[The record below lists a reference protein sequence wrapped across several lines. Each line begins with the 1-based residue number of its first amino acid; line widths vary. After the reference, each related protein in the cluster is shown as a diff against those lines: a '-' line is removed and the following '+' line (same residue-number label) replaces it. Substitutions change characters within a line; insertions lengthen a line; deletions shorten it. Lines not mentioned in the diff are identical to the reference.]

1 MRLRIAAAVA
11 DPPVWVIPTHEIERI
26 AAALP
31 EADVIDAR
39 EAEIRRREL
48 PRADILLATKL
59 TMEEARLAAR
69 LKWIQSTAVGI
80 GPLLRPD
87 IVNRDVIVTNARGLH
102 ARFIAEH
109 AIALTLALR
118 RSLHISQER
127 KRERIWAQTEI
138 ESIACPPTDESRLL
152 VIGLGEIG
160 SRIARMAVGLGFV
173 VHAIRR
179 RPQLGGPTGVA
190 RVVGIDALHDELR
203 QADIIVLAA
212 PTTSE
217 TKTTI
222 GVAELA
228 IMKRESLLV
237 NVARGRLVDEA
248 ALITALDARRIA
260 GAGLDAFVQEPL
272 PPEHRLWRMP
282 NVIMSPHSAAF
293 GRDYWRPAVDL
304 FLENFRRYV
313 RSEPLLNVVDKE
325 HGY

>member
-1 MRLRIAAAVA
+1 MRLRIAAAVY
-11 DPPVWVIPTHEIERI
+11 DPPVWVLPTHEIQRI

-39 EAEIRRREL
+39 EPEIRRREL
-48 PRADILLATKL
+48 PRADILLVTKL
-59 TMEEARLAAR
+59 TMEEARLTTR
-69 LKWIQSTAVGI
+69 LKWIHSTAVGV
-80 GPLLRPD
+80 GPVLRPD
-87 IVNRDVIVTNARGLH
+87 IVNRDVTVTNARGLH

-118 RSLHISQER
+118 RSLHIAVER
-127 KRERIWAQTEI
+127 QRGRIWAQTEI
-138 ESIACPPTDESRLL
+138 EAIPCPPTDESRLL

-179 RPQLGGPTGVA
+179 RPRLGGPAGVERIA
-190 RVVGIDALHDELR
+190 GVDGLHDELR
-203 QADIIVLAA
+203 QADVVVLAA

-217 TKTTI
+217 TGTTI
-222 GVAELA
+222 GAAELA
-228 IMKRESLLV
+228 LMKRESILI

-248 ALITALDARRIA
+248 ALIVALEARRIA

-282 NVIMSPHSAAF
+282 NVIISPHSAAF

-304 FLENFRRYV
+304 FLDNFRRYV
-313 RSEPLLNVVDKE
+313 RGEPLLNVVDKE